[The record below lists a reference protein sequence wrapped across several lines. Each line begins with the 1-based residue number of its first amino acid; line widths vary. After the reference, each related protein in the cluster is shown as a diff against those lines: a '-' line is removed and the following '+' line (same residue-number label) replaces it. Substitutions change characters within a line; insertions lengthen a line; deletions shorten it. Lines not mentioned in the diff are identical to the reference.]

1 MTRLETIS
9 KYITDNEKVLDV
21 GCDQALLSRLL
32 AKRGIYSIASDLRS
46 NIIEKA
52 KETTPKPF
60 LSYIDFRV
68 GNGVTLKDNENN
80 FTLVLAGMGAYTML
94 DILKNTDKRFD
105 KIITISN
112 NNNDMLRKEML
123 KLKYKV
129 SLEEIIKEKGKY
141 YNLIVFLPGTTIYSE
156 EETIVG
162 VNHQNKGLLKEYN
175 DYLIEKY
182 SKITENKELVKVVE
196 ILKNYTY

>member
-52 KETTPKPF
+52 KKTTPKPF

-68 GNGVTLKDNENN
+68 GNGVTLKNNENN

-94 DILKNTDKRFD
+94 DILNSTDKRFD

-123 KLKYKV
+123 KLKYKK

-162 VNHQNKGLLKEYN
+162 VNHQNKGLLLMYLFSLLHLIHLLLHILYLNLFYN
-175 DYLIEKY
+175 H
-182 SKITENKELVKVVE
+182 
-196 ILKNYTY
+196 